1 MSKKTCVH
9 MNYFYLALQ
18 HVWIKWSFL
27 YEELMELCSISHFI
41 AWFFE
46 KNVLKTLMSF
56 LKLSHINS
64 LFCCSCRSGGHIN
77 NTSWGKLISLFQFQS
92 FEFFQFFVLSFHIL
106 SFVRTQLMQKMAL
119 ASLGASKFKA
129 WELQKRLR
137 KIHEVLKEPKMC
149 LNLSYGIL
157 A

>member
-18 HVWIKWSFL
+18 HVWIKWNFL

-77 NTSWGKLISLFQFQS
+77 NTSWGKLISLSNFNL
-92 FEFFQFFVLSFHIL
+92 LSFFNFLFWVFIFWVLLELNRSKKWPWLLLELL
-106 SFVRTQLMQKMAL
+106 SSKLGSSKRGWGKFMRSSKSQKCASTSPMA
-119 ASLGASKFKA
+119 F
-129 WELQKRLR
+129 
-137 KIHEVLKEPKMC
+137 
-149 LNLSYGIL
+149 
-157 A
+157 